1 MTISLKT
8 STIVAVSLAVG
19 LVTGATVTA
28 IAAQPNMQLAL
39 ASLIQ
44 ADNYLAKA
52 TDNKGGHK
60 ARARSLIAAAI
71 IEVKKGMKFAK

>member
-19 LVTGATVTA
+19 LV

-52 TDNKGGHK
+52 ADNKGGHK

-71 IEVKKGMKFAK
+71 IEVRRGMKFAK

>member
-1 MTISLKT
+1 MKLSMKT
-8 STIVAVSLAVG
+8 PAIIAVSLFVG
-19 LVTGATVTA
+19 MAAGAGVT

-52 TDNKGGHK
+52 ADNKGGHK
-60 ARARSLIAAAI
+60 VRARSLIAAAI
-71 IEVKKGMKFAK
+71 IEVRKGIKAAN